1 MACVTEVT
9 DREVTTASN
18 TSITTHPKEEAMK
31 LNVGGIDRIARIAIG
46 LVLIGL
52 TLTGTIGVWGW
63 LGVVPLATGAIG
75 WCPPYA
81 IFGFNT
87 CAMKK

>member
-1 MACVTEVT
+1 
-9 DREVTTASN
+9 
-18 TSITTHPKEEAMK
+18 MK
-31 LNVGGIDRIARIAIG
+31 TNVGGIDRIARIVIG

-52 TLTGTIGVWGW
+52 AATGTVGVWGW

-81 IFGFNT
+81 IFGWNT
-87 CAMKK
+87 CSTRK